1 MNKNLSNN
9 IKKNLSVDT
18 SKINNYIGD
27 INYYV

>member
-18 SKINNYIGD
+18 SKINNYIGV